1 MKKLSIKEKAKR
13 YDEAITDGTPVEDA
27 IFPELKESEDEKV
40 RKTLID
46 YFKNYK
52 TQEDIGIKTFF
63 GIPTDDIIA
72 WLEKVGK
79 IVDYY
84 EDKLDKCACDY
95 FNKGYKKALEKQG
108 EQEETLCDKC
118 RKEQPSHSC
127 QDITALGRCALEKQG
142 EKNPAD
148 KVEPKFKDGD
158 YIVYRD
164 YVWKVFNI
172 SLEKYYELLKINNEI
187 STRSIEDV
195 DNNAHLWTIQDAKDG
210 DVLHS
215 TGWHNDCIFIFNS
228 LDNWKFDEPDGDREV
243 ATGYCCL
250 FVSADKIEF
259 DIQGPDCVEVNTIKP
274 ATKEQRDLLFQKM
287 KEAGYEWDADKK
299 ELKMI
304 EQKTAEQNVDNR
316 KLFDIVIEELSK
328 YSGNEVYK
336 APWAL
341 DSTGVQYPLYFAE
354 LGVKWQKEQNP
365 AWSEEDERMIDN
377 IIFVLEENQEN
388 ISGVGYKIEWLKSLK
403 CRVQP
408 QQEWNGTEIAP
419 PIDSDV
425 CG

>member
-1 MKKLSIKEKAKR
+1 M
-13 YDEAITDGTPVEDA
+13 
-27 IFPELKESEDEKV
+27 
-40 RKTLID
+40 
-46 YFKNYK
+46 
-52 TQEDIGIKTFF
+52 
-63 GIPTDDIIA
+63 
-72 WLEKVGK
+72 
-79 IVDYY
+79 
-84 EDKLDKCACDY
+84 
-95 FNKGYKKALEKQG
+95 
-108 EQEETLCDKC
+108 
-118 RKEQPSHSC
+118 
-127 QDITALGRCALEKQG
+127 
-142 EKNPAD
+142 
-148 KVEPKFKDGD
+148 
-158 YIVYRD
+158 
-164 YVWKVFNI
+164 
-172 SLEKYYELLKINNEI
+172 
-187 STRSIEDV
+187 
-195 DNNAHLWTIQDAKDG
+195 
-210 DVLHS
+210 
-215 TGWHNDCIFIFNS
+215 
-228 LDNWKFDEPDGDREV
+228 
-243 ATGYCCL
+243 
-250 FVSADKIEF
+250 SADKIEF